1 MADRRARAS
10 AGGLKLSV
18 LQPKSLGAPDR
29 FLAQV
34 VHPYDDGARRL
45 YFASFA
51 RGGAACAFALSG
63 GIFEARSICGRAMRP
78 AKSSSL

>member
-1 MADRRARAS
+1 MAYYRVRPS
-10 AGGLKLSV
+10 ATGLKLSG
-18 LQPKSLGAPDR
+18 LQPKSLGTPDR
-29 FLAQV
+29 FIAQV

-51 RGGAACAFALSG
+51 RGGAAGAFALSG
-63 GIFEARSICGRAMRP
+63 GPLTARSICGRAMRP